1 MPPSADTPSPAARR
15 LPAAAPDSADLYAL
29 ARREAQRLRRE
40 AMDQALDQLAAWL
53 RRRLRPRAAA
63 WPRLIERAGVAPA
76 GPLDA
81 ARGVRPLTR

>member
-1 MPPSADTPSPAARR
+1 MPPTADTPSPAARR
-15 LPAAAPDSADLYAL
+15 LPAPDTADLYAL

-53 RRRLRPRAAA
+53 RRRLRPR
-63 WPRLIERAGVAPA
+63 PSERVGV
-76 GPLDA
+76 LDA